1 MSAIKKKMHLMKLD
15 KENMFDK
22 VDQLEQKLIEAK
34 NVYEKQCEEISVL
47 EKRITQLQND
57 VTQANQQVEE
67 TNTKLETKSAQLSE
81 TEGEVVSLTKKMRG
95 LEEELESADS
105 KYLATSAKLEEAVKA
120 SDECERVSKVLE
132 NRQVADEERIA
143 VLEKEVEQ
151 TVVFGEE
158 ADRKYEE
165 TARKLATIDVDLER
179 SLSTLIASE
188 GKILELEEE
197 LEIVGNNMKSLEIS
211 EQEAISRQENYEDT
225 IAQLTEDL
233 KDTESRATEAEKALV
248 KLQKE
253 VDRLEDEVA
262 AEKDKVS
269 VVNGELDS
277 TFAELT
283 GF

>member
-1 MSAIKKKMHLMKLD
+1 
-15 KENMFDK
+15 MFDK
-22 VDQLEQKLIEAK
+22 VDQLDMKYVEAK
-34 NVYEKQCEEISVL
+34 NIFEKQCEEISSL
-47 EKRITQLQND
+47 EKRIAQLTND
-57 VTQANQQVEE
+57 VTQANTQVEE
-67 TNTKLETKSAQLSE
+67 TNSKLEAKTAQLATTE
-81 TEGEVVSLTKKMRG
+81 TEVVALTKKLRG
-95 LEEELESADS
+95 LEEELESTDS

-120 SDECERVSKVLE
+120 SDECERVSRVLE
-132 NRQVADEERIA
+132 DRQVADEGRIA

-151 TVVFGEE
+151 TIVFGED

-165 TARKLATIDVDLER
+165 TARKLSTIDVDLER

-188 GKILELEEE
+188 NKILELEEE

-211 EQEAISRQENYEDT
+211 EQEAAVRQENYEDS

-233 KDTESRATEAEKALV
+233 KDTEDRCTEAEKALI